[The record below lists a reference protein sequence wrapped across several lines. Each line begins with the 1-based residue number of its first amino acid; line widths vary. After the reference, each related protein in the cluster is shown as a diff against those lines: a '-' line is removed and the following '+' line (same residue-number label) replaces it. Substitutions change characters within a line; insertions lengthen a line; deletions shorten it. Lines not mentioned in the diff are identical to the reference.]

1 MTTGEIVAAIAII
14 VGAFIMLIPWTHG
27 QIKEYAEKRKMR
39 KYYKDLSQKWEDGKI
54 NPWV

>member
-14 VGAFIMLIPWTHG
+14 AGAFIMLIPWTHG
-27 QIKEYAEKRKMR
+27 QIKEYAKKPKMR
-39 KYYKDLSQKWEDGKI
+39 KYYKDSSQKWEDGKI

>member
-39 KYYKDLSQKWEDGKI
+39 KYYKDLSQKCEDGKI
-54 NPWV
+54 NLWV